1 MPEIYP
7 QVLALP
13 ITRRPLF
20 PGFYKAVVVR
30 NPAVVAAI
38 KEMMRRG
45 QPYIGAFLL
54 KDENADA
61 DTITDLNAVHDV
73 GVFAQITSTFPAQS
87 NGKDEPEG
95 LTAVLYPHRRIKIT
109 ELLPPRDGA
118 SPIHTIIQNAQDEG
132 ILPPVS
138 PSPSSSSSSSSG
150 SDSGTLS
157 DLASSSSSASS
168 DSTAPSS
175 TASEAGDSQQ
185 TTSSTSEESTSA
197 SAQSKQ
203 QQPFQTTFLQDFAV
217 SLVNVDNIA
226 IEPFKKSSQVVR
238 AVTSE
243 IISVFKDIAAL
254 NPLFRD
260 QIANF
265 SLQSGAGNVFDEPE
279 KLADF
284 AAAVSSGEIEELQSV
299 LTSKTIED
307 RLQKALLVLKKE
319 LMNAQ
324 LQSKISREVEGKI
337 QKRQREYYLM
347 EQLKGIKKELGLES
361 DGKDKMVEKF
371 KEKAD
376 SLNMPEA
383 VKKVFDEEISKLQ
396 TLEPAASEFNVTR
409 NYLDWLTQIPWGRHS
424 EENFDI
430 PHAVT
435 VLDEDHYGLKDVKDR
450 ILEFL
455 AVGKLRGTVEGKI
468 LCFVGP
474 PGVGKTSIGKSIA
487 RALNRQ
493 FFRFSVGGLTDVAEI
508 KGHRRTYVGA
518 MPGKIIQ
525 ALKKVQTE
533 NPLILIDEVDKI
545 GRGINGDPA
554 SALLEM
560 LDPEQ
565 NVAFLDHYCDVPV
578 DLSRVLFVC
587 TANTLDTI
595 PAPLLDRMEVME
607 VSGYVSEEKVAIA
620 SKYLA
625 PQAKTGA
632 GLKEADVELT
642 PDAIETLIRYYARE
656 SGVRKLKQH
665 IEKIYRKAA
674 LKIVKD
680 IGEEKLP
687 ESSAVTEPP
696 AGDNSAVKTETVP
709 VEQGTPESP
718 AAQAAVDQAK
728 TDPAVSQEGK
738 EGQGDRT
745 TTTEVRKALQVP
757 SSVHVAIDSKN
768 LVDYV
773 GPPRYQRERI
783 YTKRTPPG
791 VSTGLGYLGDGA
803 GSVMPIEATV
813 MPGSGILLTGKL
825 GEVIKESA
833 QIALSFI
840 KTHAHTLGLTV
851 NATDD
856 ILDKRA
862 IHVHMPEGSIG
873 KEGPSA
879 GTALLSAFI
888 SLFTKQ
894 GLPSDLAM
902 TGEIT
907 LAGQVLPVGG
917 LKEKLLAAHRS
928 GIKRVLVPGGVRADI
943 EYNVPSSIKDHIE
956 IIYVDDV
963 KQVIKEVFSGSDI
976 AHAADSLPIAS
987 QTEVGSAE
995 Q

>member
-1 MPEIYP
+1 
-7 QVLALP
+7 
-13 ITRRPLF
+13 
-20 PGFYKAVVVR
+20 
-30 NPAVVAAI
+30 
-38 KEMMRRG
+38 
-45 QPYIGAFLL
+45 
-54 KDENADA
+54 
-61 DTITDLNAVHDV
+61 
-73 GVFAQITSTFPAQS
+73 
-87 NGKDEPEG
+87 
-95 LTAVLYPHRRIKIT
+95 
-109 ELLPPRDGA
+109 
-118 SPIHTIIQNAQDEG
+118 
-132 ILPPVS
+132 
-138 PSPSSSSSSSSG
+138 
-150 SDSGTLS
+150 
-157 DLASSSSSASS
+157 
-168 DSTAPSS
+168 
-175 TASEAGDSQQ
+175 
-185 TTSSTSEESTSA
+185 
-197 SAQSKQ
+197 
-203 QQPFQTTFLQDFAV
+203 
-217 SLVNVDNIA
+217 
-226 IEPFKKSSQVVR
+226 
-238 AVTSE
+238 
-243 IISVFKDIAAL
+243 
-254 NPLFRD
+254 
-260 QIANF
+260 
-265 SLQSGAGNVFDEPE
+265 
-279 KLADF
+279 
-284 AAAVSSGEIEELQSV
+284 
-299 LTSKTIED
+299 
-307 RLQKALLVLKKE
+307 
-319 LMNAQ
+319 
-324 LQSKISREVEGKI
+324 
-337 QKRQREYYLM
+337 
-347 EQLKGIKKELGLES
+347 
-361 DGKDKMVEKF
+361 
-371 KEKAD
+371 
-376 SLNMPEA
+376 
-383 VKKVFDEEISKLQ
+383 
-396 TLEPAASEFNVTR
+396 
-409 NYLDWLTQIPWGRHS
+409 
-424 EENFDI
+424 
-430 PHAVT
+430 
-435 VLDEDHYGLKDVKDR
+435 
-450 ILEFL
+450 
-455 AVGKLRGTVEGKI
+455 
-468 LCFVGP
+468 
-474 PGVGKTSIGKSIA
+474 
-487 RALNRQ
+487 
-493 FFRFSVGGLTDVAEI
+493 
-508 KGHRRTYVGA
+508 

-587 TANTLDTI
+587 TGEFCCSVPHLATSLLRSPCSAISANTLDTI

-632 GLKEADVELT
+632 GLKDADVELT

-728 TDPAVSQEGK
+728 ADPAVSQEGK
-738 EGQGDRT
+738 EGQGERT

-873 KEGPSA
+873 KGA
-879 GTALLSAFI
+879 
-888 SLFTKQ
+888 
-894 GLPSDLAM
+894 
-902 TGEIT
+902 
-907 LAGQVLPVGG
+907 
-917 LKEKLLAAHRS
+917 
-928 GIKRVLVPGGVRADI
+928 
-943 EYNVPSSIKDHIE
+943 
-956 IIYVDDV
+956 
-963 KQVIKEVFSGSDI
+963 
-976 AHAADSLPIAS
+976 
-987 QTEVGSAE
+987 
-995 Q
+995 